1 MKTWKKV
8 LIGAGAAFVLLGI
21 IGATVF
27 NSRKNLVV
35 VQTGKVQRQDLSSVV
50 TASGEI
56 KPKTFV
62 NVGAN
67 AFGKITHLYVK
78 EGAHVKRGQL
88 LAQLEN
94 VQSAADVAASR
105 ASLGASETDFVA
117 SDAAYKTAVADQKRA
132 QSDLDHTQLDWDR
145 AQGMFKDQLISKS
158 DYDMRKA
165 AWETAVAGLE
175 QAKAR
180 VAQAKAQQAS
190 ADKRIAQTRANLTHA
205 ADVLNKTTYAAPF
218 DGIVTNLPVREG
230 ESVVIGIQNSPG
242 STLMTVADMSVITAE
257 VRVDETDIVNVRLGQ
272 PADVTIDAFPHQI
285 FKATVT
291 EIGDNAIVR
300 STGVATSQSNASSQ
314 EAKDFKVTVTLQNPP
329 DNLRPGLSS
338 TAKIIT
344 ATRSQA
350 LTIPIQ
356 ALTIRKPAD
365 LVDDKD
371 KKSSDVAAAA
381 PSSSNAKDKKDEL
394 QGVFVIRDKKSKFV
408 QVETGIAGATDIEVK
423 SGLQE
428 GDEIVIGSYKVLR
441 TLRQGVSVKVDNAAP
456 KKEDEAS

>member
-8 LIGAGAAFVLLGI
+8 LLGAGAALVLLIVVG
-21 IGATVF
+21 VSVYR
-27 NSRKNLVV
+27 SRKDIVT
-35 VQTGKVQRQDLSSVV
+35 VQTGRVTRQDISSVV

-94 VQSAADVAASR
+94 VQSAADVAATR

-117 SDAAYKTAVADQKRA
+117 SGAASKTAAADEKRA
-132 QSDLDHTQLDWDR
+132 QSDLNRAQLDWDR
-145 AQGMFKDQLISKS
+145 AQGMFKDQLISKA
-158 DYDMRKA
+158 DYDIKKA
-165 AWETAVAGLE
+165 AWETAAAGLE

-180 VAQAKAQQAS
+180 VAQAKAQQDS
-190 ADKRIAQTRANLTHA
+190 ADKRIAQTRANLTRA
-205 ADVLNKTTYAAPF
+205 SDVLQKTTYAAPF

-272 PADVTIDAFPHQI
+272 PAEVTIDAFPRQV

-291 EIGDNAIVR
+291 EIGDNALVR
-300 STGVATSQSNASSQ
+300 STGVATSQTNGSSQ
-314 EAKDFKVTVTLQNPP
+314 EAKDFKVTVTLTNPP
-329 DNLRPGLSS
+329 DNLRPGLST
-338 TAKIIT
+338 TAKITT
-344 ATRSQA
+344 ATSSKA

-356 ALTIRKPAD
+356 ALTVRDPSD

-371 KKSSDVAAAA
+371 KATSTTAST
-381 PSSSNAKDKKDEL
+381 AKDKKNEL

-423 SGLQE
+423 GGLQE
-428 GDEIVIGSYKVLR
+428 GEEIVTGSFKILR